1 MKQNGRKL
9 CYGEFLNTKKEK
21 TRLEGHLMTEK
32 SEIDKEVLDEA
43 YRRGYDY
50 CARIGCAPGAFAAVM
65 ETLGYKDD
73 PVVNDVWKA
82 TVGLVGGT
90 ANMAIGTCGALA
102 GAAMAISYSFGF
114 TKEDLLEDAEKMLK
128 VNGVVAEVG
137 KKMQV
142 KYGHIQCQ
150 EVQFHHWGK
159 SYRFTNPKV
168 MQEVTQEVMRELWP
182 ACQEVTG
189 DLARWTVKKILEHN
203 PHFSKRKQK

>member
-1 MKQNGRKL
+1 M
-9 CYGEFLNTKKEK
+9 TK
-21 TRLEGHLMTEK
+21 K
-32 SEIDKEVLDEA
+32 SEIDKEALNEA

-50 CARIGCAPGAFAAVM
+50 CARIACAPGVFAAVM
-65 ETLGYKDD
+65 ETLGYEND

-82 TVGLVGGT
+82 TVGLAGGT
-90 ANMAIGTCGALA
+90 GNMAIGTCGAMA

-114 TKEDLLEDAEKMLK
+114 TKDYALQHPEKMIK
-128 VNGVVAEVG
+128 VSDVVAEVG
-137 KKMQV
+137 RKMRE

-159 SYRFTNPKV
+159 SYRMTNPEA
-168 MQEVTQEVMRELWP
+168 MQEFTSRAREYMT